1 MKGERRIMSEINVS
15 FWSMKLRFG
24 VRETALLG
32 IFTAVHLVITLIP
45 YTISFGGGAAISFG
59 LVSAPILGF
68 LLGPFYGVIAVLI
81 GSALAIFLNPTIA
94 AIGPFTLIA
103 TAAGA
108 FGAGAFRTK
117 MRYGVPLLFGFDMI
131 LYLLSPVGILVPMF
145 IWFHFIAFLL
155 SLLFVIPGISTKIVE
170 YLGFIPQ
177 SNRIRKII
185 PIWILS
191 IISVT
196 LDQSTGAALG
206 PYYFVW
212 GLGIPASTIAVYF
225 DLAVFVYPVERIVGS
240 VIVAAI
246 LLALGEALSRT
257 DLGLPLTN
265 VSDSQLVELKDED
278 I

>member
-1 MKGERRIMSEINVS
+1 MKGMRRVMSKMQIS
-15 FWSMKLRFG
+15 FGSMKLHFG

-32 IFTAVHLVITLIP
+32 IFTAIHLIITLIP

-81 GSALAIFLNPTIA
+81 GSLIAITMNPTLA
-94 AIGPFTLIA
+94 AIGPFTIFA

-117 MRYGVPLLFGFDMI
+117 LRYAVPLLFATDMI
-131 LYLLSPVGILVPMF
+131 LYLISPIGILVPTF

-155 SLLFVIPGISTKIVE
+155 SLLFVIPGIYSKLIE
-170 YLGFIPQ
+170 YLTFTPG
-177 SNRIRKII
+177 SNRVLQLF

-196 LDQSTGAALG
+196 LDQATGSALG
-206 PYYFVW
+206 AYFFVW
-212 GLGIPASTIAVYF
+212 GLGVPASTLAVYF
-225 DLAVFVYPVERIVGS
+225 DLAVFIYPIERLVGS
-240 VIVAAI
+240 LIVAGI
-246 LLALGEALSRT
+246 LLTLGEALSWSNF
-257 DLGLPLTN
+257 GLPLTN
-265 VSDSQLVELKDED
+265 VNDTELVELKDEE